1 MRGAIHLAK
10 GNNEVVSTIAI
21 TPGASPN
28 NPDVWRLVPILQVKE
43 LRVSRLSDARGHRAA
58 R

>member
-1 MRGAIHLAK
+1 MPGAIHLAK
-10 GNNEVVSTIAI
+10 GNDEVVSTIAI

-43 LRVSRLSDARGHRAA
+43 LRVSRLSDA
-58 R
+58 